1 MTLPW
6 VRLDSNF
13 YTHDKVLWLIGQRD
27 GYRAVSVYV
36 FSMGYAG
43 GHATD
48 GFIPRHVLPI
58 IQGSDKVAQMLVEA
72 RLWEYADGG
81 YQIRNWDTRQELAV
95 ITEAK
100 RAASR
105 LGARKTNCRRYH
117 GPDCSCWKDSD
128 ADIVPIKKGRNG
140 SV

>member
-1 MTLPW
+1 MSLPW

-13 YTHDKVLWLIGQRD
+13 YTHDKVLWLAGQRD
-27 GYRAVSVYV
+27 GYRAVAVYV

-48 GFIPRHVLPI
+48 GFIPKHVLPI
-58 IQGSDKVAQMLVEA
+58 IQGSERVAQALVDA

-81 YQIRNWDTRQELAV
+81 YQIRNWEERQELAV
-95 ITEAK
+95 ITESK

-105 LGARKTNCRRYH
+105 LGGRKRSCQRYH
-117 GPDCSCWKDSD
+117 GPDCLCWKDSN
-128 ADIVPIKKGRNG
+128 ADIVPIKKGSRG
-140 SV
+140 